1 MKTERRSALKKMFAS
16 VVGLAGLGIGA
27 KASVEKITG
36 EVINFQDVPLF
47 SRSTTYGDLVFL
59 SGMGGNGSEP
69 HTIENDTK
77 AALDSIEEELNKV
90 GSSMG
95 HVLQASVYMEEI
107 GSRTGMEAA
116 YRGRF
121 APAPARS
128 SAVVQQ
134 GGIPDNSLVAIDCVA
149 YIPKDGEAG
158 DTRAPNGRRYGNLL
172 FISGRGGYGSEPFT
186 IENHTTIALD
196 SIQEELAKVG
206 SSMGHVLQASVYME
220 EIGSRPGME
229 TAYRG
234 RFAPAP
240 ARSSAVVQ
248 QGGIPEDSLVEIDCV
263 AYIPKD
269 GETEPPRVPSGRR
282 HGNLLFMSGRG
293 GYGSEPFTI
302 EKHTDHCLNLIEE
315 SLIAAGSSM
324 EKVLKVNVML
334 DDIANYDGLNTA
346 YKGRFGANPPARTTA
361 AVQKGGISGNSLLI
375 LDCIAYV

>member
-16 VVGLAGLGIGA
+16 AVGLAGVGIAA
-27 KASVEKITG
+27 KASPPEEKITG

-47 SRSTTYGDLVFL
+47 SRSTKYGDLVFL
-59 SGMGGNGSEP
+59 SGMGGAGAES
-69 HTIENDTK
+69 HAIENHTK
-77 AALDSIEEELNKV
+77 AALDSIEAELAKA
-90 GSSMG
+90 GSSMQ
-95 HVLQASVYMEEI
+95 HVLQANVYMEEI
-107 GSRTGMEAA
+107 GSRPGMENS

-121 APAPARS
+121 GPPNPARS
-128 SAVVQQ
+128 SAVVQK

-149 YIPKDGEAG
+149 YVPKNPDVEAET
-158 DTRAPNGRRYGNLL
+158 TR
-172 FISGRGGYGSEPFT
+172 I
-186 IENHTTIALD
+186 
-196 SIQEELAKVG
+196 
-206 SSMGHVLQASVYME
+206 
-220 EIGSRPGME
+220 
-229 TAYRG
+229 
-234 RFAPAP
+234 
-240 ARSSAVVQ
+240 
-248 QGGIPEDSLVEIDCV
+248 
-263 AYIPKD
+263 
-269 GETEPPRVPSGRR
+269 PSGRR
-282 HGNLLFMSGRG
+282 HGNLLFLSGRG

>member
-16 VVGLAGLGIGA
+16 VVGLAGFGIAA
-27 KASVEKITG
+27 KASVSEEKVTG

-59 SGMGGNGSEP
+59 SGMGGNGAEP
-69 HTIENDTK
+69 HTIENHTK
-77 AALDSIEEELNKV
+77 VALDSIEEELTKV

-95 HVLQASVYMEEI
+95 NVLQANVYMEEI
-107 GSRTGMEAA
+107 GSRPGMEAS

-121 APAPARS
+121 GPPSPARS

-149 YIPKDGEAG
+149 YIPKTNQDGEAEN
-158 DTRAPNGRRYGNLL
+158 TRIQSGRRLGNLL
-172 FISGRGGYGSEPFT
+172 F
-186 IENHTTIALD
+186 L
-196 SIQEELAKVG
+196 
-206 SSMGHVLQASVYME
+206 
-220 EIGSRPGME
+220 
-229 TAYRG
+229 
-234 RFAPAP
+234 
-240 ARSSAVVQ
+240 
-248 QGGIPEDSLVEIDCV
+248 
-263 AYIPKD
+263 
-269 GETEPPRVPSGRR
+269 
-282 HGNLLFMSGRG
+282 SGRG

-334 DDIANYDGLNTA
+334 DDIANLDGLNNT